1 MNPTSPN
8 RRNYKQND
16 LFRSGANLRLNACVG
31 RNGGPYTFYAY
42 SRGYFH
48 AGERLIQSVVHTQVS
63 IDLLIY
69 PIVFCFRHGIEL
81 AIKDLVII
89 LPKLWNQTNAIQL
102 THDLIND
109 WTLARGFLSQEPFQ
123 SNDATTDQVEKV
135 LTDLVALD
143 PNGQAFR
150 FPSARDGKLFLQDTA
165 IINLDVFADAMS
177 LVAGAFDYWQTLGRE
192 ALQTRYEME
201 ELGI

>member
-1 MNPTSPN
+1 MNRTSPK

-16 LFRSGANLRLNACVG
+16 LFRSGTNLHLNACIG

-48 AGERLIQSVVHTQVS
+48 AGERLIQSVSSNQLS

-102 THDLIND
+102 THDLIDN
-109 WTLARGFLSQEPFQ
+109 WRLVRGYLSKDPFP
-123 SNDATTDQVEKV
+123 SDDATTDQVEKV

-165 IINLDVFADAMS
+165 VINLEVFADAMS

-192 ALQTRYEME
+192 ALQTRCEME
-201 ELGI
+201 KIGI

>member
-1 MNPTSPN
+1 M
-8 RRNYKQND
+8 
-16 LFRSGANLRLNACVG
+16 
-31 RNGGPYTFYAY
+31 
-42 SRGYFH
+42 
-48 AGERLIQSVVHTQVS
+48 S

-165 IINLDVFADAMS
+165 IITKHS
-177 LVAGAFDYWQTLGRE
+177 SI
-192 ALQTRYEME
+192 AL
-201 ELGI
+201 

>member
-1 MNPTSPN
+1 MNPKSQKKL
-8 RRNYKQND
+8 NYKQNY
-16 LFRSGANLRLNACVG
+16 LFTSGANLRLNACVG

-48 AGERLIQSVVHTQVS
+48 AGERLIQSVFSNQLS

-89 LPKLWNQTNAIQL
+89 LPKLWNQTDTIQP
-102 THDLIND
+102 THNLIDN
-109 WTLARGFLSQEPFQ
+109 WTLIRDYLSQNPFQ
-123 SNDATTDQVEKV
+123 STDATPSEVEKV

-150 FPSARDGKLFLQDTA
+150 FPSARNGK
-165 IINLDVFADAMS
+165 
-177 LVAGAFDYWQTLGRE
+177 
-192 ALQTRYEME
+192 
-201 ELGI
+201 